1 MIHELCRFRLRNIR
15 ANAMTSGSAEATRSI
30 VAVPIASWLVA
41 MQAKTMLSSMQTK
54 AVLTK
59 AVLTKAVLAKAVLTK
74 AVLTKALLT

>member
-1 MIHELCRFRLRNIR
+1 MIHELCRFRLRNSR

-30 VAVPIASWLVA
+30 IAVPIASWLVA

-59 AVLTKAVLAKAVLTK
+59 AVLTM